1 MKGRRAQA
9 VLDYWFGPDPLTD
22 HELPTREKLWFG
34 AALNARARTRQ
45 DRAVVLAFSRLI
57 KSAAE
62 GELDHWSSSPHRLL
76 ALILLLDQFPRNAF
90 RGRARAFARDHKAQV
105 LALDGL
111 ATGADAAL
119 SPIQRLFFYMPL
131 MHAESPEL
139 QEESVTAFRR
149 LARDGAPEHGE
160 FFARALSLAEQH
172 REVIRQFGRFPQR
185 NGALHRT
192 STPEELAYIKKAP
205 QW

>member
-1 MKGRRAQA
+1 MNGRRAQA
-9 VLDYWFGPDPLTD
+9 VLDFWFGPDPLSD
-22 HELPTREKLWFG
+22 HQLPEREKLWFG
-34 AALNARARTRQ
+34 AALKARERTRQ
-45 DRAVVLAFSRLI
+45 DRAVVLAFSPLI
-57 KSAAE
+57 KAAAD
-62 GELDHWSSSPHRLL
+62 GELDHWSSSPNRLL

-105 LALDGL
+105 LTLDGL

-131 MHAESPEL
+131 MHAESAEL
-139 QEESVTAFRR
+139 QEESLSAFRR
-149 LARDGAPEHGE
+149 LARDGAGQGE
-160 FFARALSLAEQH
+160 FFTRALALAEQH

-185 NGALHRT
+185 NAALERK